1 MLSVEV
7 VPGVPAQHRH
17 PPRCGWLIVRGV
29 PSTLW
34 EFQDLFVELRDGLA
48 AGWGGEVLQPWLD
61 RRPHLVA
68 ELHEL
73 GRPDS
78 RRVRVPREGNHFTA
92 LEGLY
97 AFSRIVEVLVSAPQ
111 PDNPDPQLLDWTSG
125 MPWWRGTIPG
135 MSAWPAFRAAIRA
148 APLAKSSFHPF
159 FHEIVSVQ
167 VSDDADEP
175 PGEFWPGAIVGSLL
189 VARAGVAIRAG
200 THHLD
205 ADVAARSALYWAW
218 WRRNRRA
225 VDLSHGWGH
234 NSQWSTN
241 FRRDYIAESRLYYN
255 VDADPSRQPD
265 GDLNDADRI
274 DLLRYRCSIRVDL
287 GADQWPFDDTFVE
300 QAP

>member
-1 MLSVEV
+1 M
-7 VPGVPAQHRH
+7 
-17 PPRCGWLIVRGV
+17 RGV

-34 EFQDLFVELRDGLA
+34 EFRELFFELRDGPA

-61 RRPHLVA
+61 MRPHVVE

-78 RRVRVPREGNHFTA
+78 RRTRVPDDGDHYTT

-97 AFSRIVEVLVSAPQ
+97 ALSRVVDVLVSAFQ
-111 PDNPDPQLLDWTSG
+111 PDNPDPQLLDWTSDT
-125 MPWWRGTIPG
+125 PWWRGTIPDT
-135 MSAWPAFRAAIRA
+135 SAWPAFRVAIGAAL
-148 APLAKSSFHPF
+148 LAESSFHPF

-167 VSDDADEP
+167 VSDDDDEP
-175 PGEFWPGAIVGSLL
+175 PSVIREYWPGAIVGSLL
-189 VARAGVAIRAG
+189 LARAGVGIRAG
-200 THHLD
+200 SHHFD

-234 NSQWSTN
+234 NSQWGTD
-241 FRRDYIAESRLYYN
+241 FRRDYVADGHLYYN
-255 VDADPSRQPD
+255 VDADKSRQPD
-265 GDLNDADRI
+265 PGLSHADRI
-274 DLLRYRCSIRVDL
+274 DLLRYRCGIRTDL
-287 GADQWPFDDTFVE
+287 GSEQWPFDDTFVE

>member
-1 MLSVEV
+1 M
-7 VPGVPAQHRH
+7 
-17 PPRCGWLIVRGV
+17 RGV

-34 EFQDLFVELRDGLA
+34 EFQDLFVELRDGPA

-78 RRVRVPREGNHFTA
+78 RRVRVPREGNHYTA
-92 LEGLY
+92 LEGMY
-97 AFSRIVEVLVSAPQ
+97 AFSRIVDVLLSAFQ
-111 PDNPDPQLLDWTSG
+111 PGNSDPQLLDWTSG
-125 MPWWRGTIPG
+125 KPWWRGTIPG
-135 MSAWPAFRAAIRA
+135 TSAWPTFRAAIRA
-148 APLAKSSFHPF
+148 APLAESSFHPF

-175 PGEFWPGAIVGSLL
+175 PSVIGEFWPGAIVGSML

-200 THHLD
+200 AHHLD

-218 WRRNRRA
+218 WRCNRRV
-225 VDLSHGWGH
+225 VDPSHGWGH
-234 NSQWSTN
+234 NSQWSTD
-241 FRRDYIAESRLYYN
+241 FRRDYITEGNLYYN

-265 GDLNDADRI
+265 RDLNDADRI
-274 DLLRYRCSIRVDL
+274 DLLRYRCSIRTDL
-287 GADQWPFDDTFVE
+287 GADQLPFDDTFVE
-300 QAP
+300 PAP